1 MLISKPSDLFSTDTH
16 PSHAL
21 ATSPQI
27 SLIFCGKQTQYK
39 VLVKRRIKRPIQTL
53 VPALMVCP
61 LMAGQVTALVWS
73 LAKEGL
79 VQSLGCGFGAFWAD
93 PKGERMCVR
102 GCRAALPAEER
113 VSCV

>member
-1 MLISKPSDLFSTDTH
+1 M
-16 PSHAL
+16 
-21 ATSPQI
+21 
-27 SLIFCGKQTQYK
+27 
-39 VLVKRRIKRPIQTL
+39 L

-61 LMAGQVTALVWS
+61 LMAGQVTALIWS

-113 VSCV
+113 VSCVWGQGSSTKRSCWAKTHQGKLCTAPWCNGWC